1 MSRCALFSLLAAWTA
16 APVYAALDPETK
28 KPYTVQVVLQTGA
41 HPVFTKLYEDR
52 LRRGLEDGLRA
63 ALGKLGQVEAVDREI
78 LLRQVNA
85 KDKLGKGRRAVRE
98 RALALLEEV
107 ERHGLQEA
115 LDSWKEVSETKTHF
129 VLVDFTDGQYVVRAR
144 QFDGLTG
151 MASPVVRE
159 ARTNDHEFV
168 LRLASFLVNLDFGF
182 VGSLEPASKLTG
194 DDPEVQMI
202 LKGGELSPSL
212 TPWVRK
218 GEVFAV
224 SQIQQAGKEQRAMRV
239 LETFLQVLEEPKGAA
254 CRCRVLHRFEDPLPL
269 GGRIAGYRC
278 LKLGTTRELLHLR
291 LVNTQGLPLA
301 GQRFEVSPTNYGAD
315 PKHEGATNEDGFTPA
330 PLGPYDHV
338 ALVRVLSGMKVLA
351 QFPVPILDDRPV
363 VRSLDIDP
371 TVAKLGHFE
380 FDKKYLVKR
389 LDQSL
394 LAVTG
399 LVEELDQI
407 SKSKKWEEALAKAHA
422 GLKTLRADLDNYNA
436 DMDKL
441 RMAPAPLHMT
451 PVQERLQILKQR
463 EAKIKDFIAKVEKAV
478 TEEKDPRRRRLR
490 QMAEVA
496 QLKESEAEFDEAIDL
511 YKKVLRE
518 GENQPALRPY
528 ADHLAKLEKD
538 WAPKNDAQKLARL
551 FIYKT
556 WPGLKSA
563 ADLKAQIGEARKA
576 LQACVEA
583 GDRMTPLKLIKSN
596 TAHATALTKRL
607 DTVLSSTDAETRKE
621 GQTIVEVSTEL
632 EKLTTEATSFVRS
645 GKETAGKTP

>member
-1 MSRCALFSLLAAWTA
+1 MSRYALFTLLAVWTA
-16 APVYAALDPETK
+16 PPAYAALDPETT
-28 KPYTVQVVLQTGA
+28 KPYTVQVVLQAGA

-78 LLRQVNA
+78 LLRQLNA
-85 KDKLGKGRRAVRE
+85 KDKLGDERRAARE
-98 RALALLEEV
+98 RALSLLEEV

-115 LDSWKEVSETKTHF
+115 LDNWKEVSETKTHF

-168 LRLASFLVNLDFGF
+168 PRLASFLVNLDLGF
-182 VGSLEPASKLTG
+182 VGTLEPSFKLTG
-194 DDPEVQMI
+194 DNPEVQMI
-202 LKGGELSPSL
+202 LKGGDLGPPL
-212 TPWVRK
+212 APWVRK

-224 SQIQQAGKEQRAMRV
+224 SQIQQGGKEQRAVRV
-239 LETFLQVLEEPKGAA
+239 QEALLQVLEEPKGAA

-291 LVNTQGLPLA
+291 LVNTQGLPVA
-301 GQRFEVSPTNYGAD
+301 GQRFEVSQTNYGAD
-315 PKHEGATNEDGFTPA
+315 PKQEGATNEDGFTPA

-338 ALVRVLSGMKVLA
+338 ALVRVLTGMKVLA
-351 QFPVPILDDRPV
+351 QFPVPILDGRPV

-371 TVAKLGHFE
+371 TVTKLGQFE

-399 LVEELDQI
+399 LVEELDRI
-407 SKSKKWEEALAKAHA
+407 SKGKKWEEARTKARD

-436 DMDKL
+436 DVDKL
-441 RMAPAPLHMT
+441 RKAPAPLQMT
-451 PVQERLQILKQR
+451 SVKERLQLLKQR
-463 EAKIKDFIAKVEKAV
+463 EAKIQDFIAKVEKVVA
-478 TEEKDPRRRRLR
+478 EEKDPRRRRLF

-496 QLKESEAEFDEAIDL
+496 SLKENDAEFDQAIEL
-511 YKKVLRE
+511 YKKVLEE
-518 GENQPALRPY
+518 GKDQPAVQEY
-528 ADHLAKLEKD
+528 AKHLAKLEKA
-538 WAPKNDAQKLARL
+538 WAPKNDAHKLARA

-556 WPGLKSA
+556 WPGLKTA
-563 ADLKAQIGEARKA
+563 PDLKAHIDEAKKA
-576 LQACVEA
+576 LQTCVGA
-583 GDRMTPLKLIKSN
+583 SDRMTPLKLMKAN
-596 TAHATALTKRL
+596 TEHATALRQRL
-607 DTVLSSTDAETRKE
+607 EAVLASTDAEAKKE
-621 GQTIVEVSTEL
+621 GQTIVEVSSEL
-632 EKLTTEATSFVRS
+632 EKLTTEATNFVRS
-645 GKETAGKTP
+645 GKATAGKTP